1 MTLNVYFLESKMKFV
16 QHWANHTKYYELIM
30 NVTEGFPGP
39 FNFMLDCG
47 EVPVEQLSSGK

>member
-1 MTLNVYFLESKMKFV
+1 MTLNLYFLERKMNFV